1 MPDMKLIME
10 SWDEFVSEQ
19 SADRTTAA
27 DYRAHVVGDK
37 GAAGTSGG
45 VDDKERNLLL
55 NLQKKL
61 AAVAKID
68 NIASGQIFS
77 LADRLSDHLDAILQK
92 KQPKK

>member
-1 MPDMKLIME
+1 MSDMKLIME
-10 SWDEFVSEQ
+10 NWDEFVSEQ
-19 SADRTTAA
+19 SGDRTTAA
-27 DYRAHVVGDK
+27 DYRAHVRGDRGEA
-37 GAAGTSGG
+37 GASGG

-68 NIASGQIFS
+68 NIASGQIFT
-77 LADRLSDHLDAILQK
+77 LATRLSQHLDAVLQK